1 MEEETMEM
9 KLVTRGIEATA
20 WLEEFARTTVAFSLW
35 HHRVAVERVWIHL
48 DTGGAPHAGFARC
61 GIAAETEL
69 GPISAGATGSGPHEA
84 LAEAAR
90 LLEVALFERAERERE
105 RSAATTQAAA

>member
-1 MEEETMEM
+1 MEM
-9 KLVTRGIEATA
+9 KLVTQGIEATT

-48 DTGGAPHAGFARC
+48 DAAGAPHSGFARC

-84 LAEAAR
+84 LSEAAL
-90 LLEVALFERAERERE
+90 LLEIALFERAQRQREHGA
-105 RSAATTQAAA
+105 AATHVAA

>member
-1 MEEETMEM
+1 MEM
-9 KLVTRGIEATA
+9 KLMTRGIEANA

-35 HHRVAVERVWIHL
+35 HHRAAVDRVWIHL
-48 DTGGAPHAGFARC
+48 DAAEAPHAGFARC

-84 LAEAAR
+84 LSEAAL
-90 LLEVALFERAERERE
+90 LLEVALFERAQRERE
-105 RSAATTQAAA
+105 HGAGATHAAA